1 MSMQDP
7 DIKGELD
14 PAGPDGDALEP
25 IEPSWKPFY
34 WFVGSFVALF
44 LLGELIIDFGLHA
57 AEFLFEVIEK
67 VWLVLIEAPEE
78 WLEDRLADY
87 LKQHFPHEAE
97 RYSEV
102 ATAMGLTPL
111 KLFLVLLLG
120 RYGYRK
126 ARYQLWP
133 WAVKNVRRN
142 VRQVHLAWEALSLPQ
157 KIFAGLVFLVLLV
170 ILI

>member
-1 MSMQDP
+1 MEDP
-7 DIKGELD
+7 DYKSSSEMVPGTE
-14 PAGPDGDALEP
+14 EMV
-25 IEPSWKPFY
+25 EPSWRPFY

-44 LLGELIIDFGLHA
+44 LLGELIVDFGLEV
-57 AEFLFEVIEK
+57 AEFLWVLIEK

-97 RYSEV
+97 RYSEI

-111 KLFLVLLLG
+111 KLVLVFFFG
-120 RYGYRK
+120 RYLYRQV
-126 ARYQLWP
+126 RMNLWP
-133 WAVKNVRRN
+133 RIVAGVRRQ
-142 VRQVHLAWEALSLPQ
+142 VRQVHLAWNILSLPQ
-157 KIFAGLVFLVLLV
+157 KIFATLVFLVLLV